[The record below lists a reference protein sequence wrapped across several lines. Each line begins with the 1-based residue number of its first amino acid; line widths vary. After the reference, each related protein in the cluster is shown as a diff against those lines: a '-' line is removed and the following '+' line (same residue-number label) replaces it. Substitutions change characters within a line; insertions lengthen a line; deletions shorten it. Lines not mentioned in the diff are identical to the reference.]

1 MIQLA
6 ANQPS
11 GQGRLLSLTECA
23 IRQKGHVNMHTRQQ
37 QQQRE
42 EEGEEEEQLC
52 DTMLEDELD
61 ELIANCALR
70 WLPIANCM
78 PLPRKLATSIFECAT
93 IR

>member
-42 EEGEEEEQLC
+42 EEGEE
-52 DTMLEDELD
+52 
-61 ELIANCALR
+61 
-70 WLPIANCM
+70 
-78 PLPRKLATSIFECAT
+78 
-93 IR
+93 

>member
-37 QQQRE
+37 QQRE

-52 DTMLEDELD
+52 HIMLEDELD
-61 ELIANCALR
+61 ELISNCALR
-70 WLPIANCM
+70 WLPIGNCM
-78 PLPRKLATSIFECAT
+78 PLPRKLATGIFECAT
-93 IR
+93 SR